1 MSRIG
6 KLPIVLPKGVT
17 VKTDDKV
24 VSVEGPKGRLVQDY
38 RSEVEITVDGNNVI
52 VTRKDDSKAARS
64 FHGLYRQLVSNMVVG
79 VSSGFSKKLIINGVG
94 YRAEVKGNI
103 LLLNLGMATQVE
115 FMIPEDVTIACESPT
130 VVVVSGVNKQRV
142 GQVSAEIRS
151 LRKPEPYKGKGIKYD
166 TEVIRRKVGKS
177 GSKK

>member
-6 KLPIVLPKGVT
+6 KLPIALPKGVS
-17 VKTDDKV
+17 VNAVDGMI
-24 VSVEGPKGRLVQDY
+24 SVEGPKGKLVQNY
-38 RSEVEITVDGNNVI
+38 RPEVSIAVSGDNVVITRTDE
-52 VTRKDDSKAARS
+52 SKAARS
-64 FHGLYRQLVSNMVVG
+64 FHGLYRQLVNNMIVG
-79 VSSGFSKKLIINGVG
+79 VSTGFSKKLVISGVG

-103 LLLNLGMATQVE
+103 LLLNLGMATQIE
-115 FMIPEDVTIACESPT
+115 FMIPSDVQIVCETPTI
-130 VVVVSGVNKQRV
+130 VVVSGISKQRV